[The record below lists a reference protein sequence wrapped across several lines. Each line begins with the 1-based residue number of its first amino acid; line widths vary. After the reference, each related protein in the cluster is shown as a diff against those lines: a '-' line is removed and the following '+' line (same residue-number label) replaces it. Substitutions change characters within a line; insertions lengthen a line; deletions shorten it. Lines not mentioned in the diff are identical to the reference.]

1 MSVIKQLLGQTAM
14 YGISS
19 MLGRAINFL
28 LVPFY
33 TALLLPD
40 AYGVVTDLYAYA
52 AFFNILFLYGMETT
66 YFRYSS
72 KPEHTEE
79 YIFNHIFTQIIIST
93 VFLVAVLV
101 VFINPIAH
109 FTEYTSSKDY
119 LYLFIVILATD
130 ALLAIPFARWR
141 KENKAGWFA
150 GVKLGAILFNVFLN
164 ILLVAYIPEWL
175 EGAEASTLKEWVLSW
190 YRKEDQ
196 VYYIF
201 LSNLISNALQAPFLI
216 SALHHYRW
224 TLDRLLI
231 PTLWKYA
238 WPLMIMGFAGMVNEM
253 LDRLLLKKLL
263 PDNFYFG
270 QTSIYALGVYGACYK
285 LSMFMTLTVQSFRF
299 AAEPF
304 FFNRAAEKDS
314 PELFAKVLS
323 VFTIICLAIFLGV
336 SINIDLFKE
345 FLRNEAYWSGLSVV
359 PILLMANLL
368 LGIYYQQSIWYKLT
382 DKTIWGSRISII
394 GAVITIVG
402 NLLCIPFFGYIGAAW
417 VTFACYASMVI
428 ISYYLGQKYFPVPY
442 RVVQLCFWIF
452 VSGVIVAVYWWMRQN
467 EIPGAVYYANLIA
480 FLWLTFMYLQERK
493 SNSAKAK

>member
-1 MSVIKQLLGQTAM
+1 MSVVKKLLGQTAM
-14 YGISS
+14 YGVSS

-33 TALLLPD
+33 TKLLLPD

-72 KPEHTEE
+72 KPEYTEE
-79 YIFNHIFTQIIIST
+79 HVFNHILTQIIIST
-93 VFLVAVLV
+93 TALGAVLV
-101 VFINPIAH
+101 VFIQPIAS

-119 LYLFIVILATD
+119 LYLFIAILATD

-150 GVKLGAILFNVFLN
+150 GVKLGSILLNVGLN
-164 ILLVAYIPEWL
+164 ILLVAVLPEWIQN
-175 EGAEASTLKEWVLSW
+175 ADSSTLKDWVLTW
-190 YRKEDQ
+190 YRPEDK

-201 LSNLISNALQAPFLI
+201 LSNLISNLMQAPFLI
-216 SALHHYRW
+216 SAIHHYRW
-224 TLDRLLI
+224 ILDRLLI
-231 PTLWKYA
+231 PSLWKYA

-304 FFNRAAEKDS
+304 FFSRAQDKDS
-314 PELFAKVLS
+314 PVLFAKVLS

-345 FLRNEAYWSGLSVV
+345 FLRNEAYWSGLAVV
-359 PILLMANLL
+359 PVLLMANLL

-382 DKTIWGSRISII
+382 DKTIWGSRISIL
-394 GAVITIVG
+394 GAGITIVG
-402 NLLCIPFFGYIGAAW
+402 NLICIPYFGYMGAAW
-417 VTFACYASMVI
+417 VTLACYASMVI
-428 ISYYLGQKYFPVPY
+428 VSYYLGQKYFPVPY
-442 RVVQLCFWIF
+442 QVVQLCFWIF
-452 VSGVIVAVYWWMRQN
+452 VSGGIVAIYWWMRQQ
-467 EIPGAVYYANLIA
+467 EVFGAIYYANIA
-480 FLWLTFMYLQERK
+480 ALLWLTFMYLQERK